1 MTKLLEKDLY
11 DVAVIGGGIHGVGV
25 AQAAAAAGY
34 SVVLFEQKELA
45 YGTSSRSSK
54 LIHGGLRYLESFEI
68 SLVHES
74 LRERELLIKLAPD
87 LVRRQSF
94 YIPVYDTT
102 KRAAWM
108 MRAGLTM
115 YSILA
120 GLGKSVR
127 FETIP
132 KSQWGNLDDIKT
144 EGLKKVFRYTDGQTD
159 DRLLTQSV
167 MQSAQSLGAELAC
180 PASVTK
186 INIEVSGCEI
196 EFTHHDA
203 PQSIKART
211 IVNASGPWAN
221 RVLKMV
227 SPTQKPMAVDL
238 VQGTHLELPGQVEK
252 GCYYI
257 EMPQDGRAV
266 FVMPWKK
273 DRTLL
278 GTTEHV
284 YEGDPGQVAPLPV
297 ETEYLLEGFQ
307 QYFPT
312 RPTEVLHSWAGL
324 RVLPA
329 ATGAAFKR
337 SRETQLPVDNKSQP
351 RFLSIFGGKL
361 TGYRAT
367 ALKVMKVLGP
377 TLPSVKAVADTA
389 ELPLTPVSDD
399 ASA

>member
-167 MQSAQSLGAELAC
+167 MQSAQSGCGVGLS
-180 PASVTK
+180 SV
-186 INIEVSGCEI
+186 
-196 EFTHHDA
+196 
-203 PQSIKART
+203 
-211 IVNASGPWAN
+211 
-221 RVLKMV
+221 
-227 SPTQKPMAVDL
+227 
-238 VQGTHLELPGQVEK
+238 
-252 GCYYI
+252 
-257 EMPQDGRAV
+257 
-266 FVMPWKK
+266 
-273 DRTLL
+273 
-278 GTTEHV
+278 
-284 YEGDPGQVAPLPV
+284 GDQNQHRG
-297 ETEYLLEGFQ
+297 
-307 QYFPT
+307 
-312 RPTEVLHSWAGL
+312 
-324 RVLPA
+324 
-329 ATGAAFKR
+329 
-337 SRETQLPVDNKSQP
+337 
-351 RFLSIFGGKL
+351 
-361 TGYRAT
+361 
-367 ALKVMKVLGP
+367 
-377 TLPSVKAVADTA
+377 
-389 ELPLTPVSDD
+389 
-399 ASA
+399 

>member
-1 MTKLLEKDLY
+1 MTKPLEKDSY

-87 LVRRQSF
+87 LVRRQDF
-94 YIPVYDTT
+94 FIPVYDTT
-102 KRAAWM
+102 KRGAWT
-108 MRAGLTM
+108 MRAGLTL

-127 FETIP
+127 FESVS

-180 PASVTK
+180 PASVTR
-186 INIEVSGCEI
+186 INIEDSGCEI
-196 EFTHHDA
+196 EFTHLDSV
-203 PQSIKART
+203 QSIKART
-211 IVNASGPWAN
+211 IVNAAGPWAN
-221 RVLKMV
+221 RILEMV
-227 SPTQKPMAVDL
+227 TPTQKPMAVDL
-238 VQGTHLELPGQVEK
+238 VQGAHLELPGQVK
-252 GCYYI
+252 QGCYYL

-266 FVMPWKK
+266 FVMPWKT

-284 YEGDPGQVAPLPV
+284 YEGDPGKVAPLPV

-307 QYFPT
+307 HYFPS
-312 RPTEVLHSWAGL
+312 RQTEVLHSWAGL

-367 ALKVMKVLGP
+367 ALKVMKTLQP

-389 ELPLTPVSDD
+389 ELKLVPVKETSV
-399 ASA
+399 

>member
-1 MTKLLEKDLY
+1 MIAENY

-34 SVVLFEQKELA
+34 KVIVFEQKALA

-68 SLVHES
+68 GLVRES

-87 LVRRQSF
+87 LVRRQDF
-94 YIPVYDTT
+94 YIPIYNTT

-127 FETIP
+127 FESVP
-132 KSQWGNLDDIKT
+132 RKQWGDMDGIT
-144 EGLKKVFRYTDGQTD
+144 TDGLKKVFRYSDGQTD
-159 DRLLTQSV
+159 DALLTQAV
-167 MQSAQSLGAELAC
+167 MQSAKSLGAELVC
-180 PASVTK
+180 PATV
-186 INIEVSGCEI
+186 NRIEIDEASCQI
-196 EFTHHDA
+196 EFEHNQETR
-203 PQSIKART
+203 SIKALT
-211 IVNASGPWAN
+211 IVNAAGPWAN
-221 RVLKMV
+221 QVLQTVTPK
-227 SPTQKPMAVDL
+227 QKLMPVDN
-238 VQGTHLELPGQVEK
+238 VQGTHLELPGTVER

-266 FVMPWKK
+266 FVMPWKG
-273 DRTLL
+273 RTLL

-284 YEGDPGQVAPLPV
+284 YDGAPENVKPLDQEV
-297 ETEYLLEGFQ
+297 KYLLEGYQ
-307 QYFPT
+307 RYFPE
-312 RPTEVLHSWAGL
+312 RKREVLHSWSGL

-329 ATGAAFKR
+329 AEGTAFKR
-337 SRETQLPVDNKSQP
+337 SRETQLPVDNSQTP
-351 RFLSIFGGKL
+351 RLLSIFGGKL

-367 ALKVMKVLGP
+367 ALKVMKKLDA
-377 TLPSVKAVADTA
+377 TLPNATRVADTA
-389 ELPLTPVSDD
+389 ELPLSKPE
-399 ASA
+399 A

>member
-1 MTKLLEKDLY
+1 MSKNLEKDSY

-25 AQAAAAAGY
+25 AQAAVAAGY

-68 SLVHES
+68 SLVRES

-94 YIPVYDTT
+94 FIPVYDTT
-102 KRAAWM
+102 KRGAWT
-108 MRAGLTM
+108 MRAGLTL

-120 GLGKSVR
+120 GLGKPVR
-127 FETIP
+127 FESVP
-132 KSQWGNLDDIKT
+132 KKQWGNLDDIRT
-144 EGLKKVFRYTDGQTD
+144 DGLKKVFRYTDGQTD

-180 PASVTK
+180 PATVSR
-186 INIEVSGCEI
+186 INIQDSGCEI
-196 EFTHHDA
+196 EFIHNEEVR
-203 PQSIKART
+203 SIRACAV
-211 IVNASGPWAN
+211 VNAAGPWAN
-221 RVLKMV
+221 RILEMV
-227 SPTQKPMAVDL
+227 TPAPKPMAVDL
-238 VQGTHLELPGQVEK
+238 VQGTHLELPGQVER
-252 GCYYI
+252 GCYYL

-266 FVMPWKK
+266 FVMPWKE

-284 YEGDPGQVAPLPV
+284 YHGDPGQVAPLPM
-297 ETEYLLEGFQ
+297 EQEYLLEGFQ
-307 QYFPT
+307 HYFPS
-312 RPTEVLHSWAGL
+312 RKAEVIDSWAGL

-329 ATGAAFKR
+329 AKGAAFKR
-337 SRETQLPVDNKSQP
+337 SRETQLPVDNKNQP

-367 ALKVMKVLGP
+367 ALKVMKVLQP

-389 ELPLTPVSDD
+389 ELRLVPVENDRTR
-399 ASA
+399 

>member
-1 MTKLLEKDLY
+1 MSKNLEKDSY

-25 AQAAAAAGY
+25 AQAAVAAGY

-68 SLVHES
+68 SLVRES

-94 YIPVYDTT
+94 FIPVYDTT
-102 KRAAWM
+102 KRGAWT
-108 MRAGLTM
+108 MRAGLTL

-127 FETIP
+127 FESVP
-132 KSQWGNLDDIKT
+132 KKQWGNLDDIRT
-144 EGLKKVFRYTDGQTD
+144 DGLKKVFRYTDGQTD

-180 PASVTK
+180 PATVSR
-186 INIEVSGCEI
+186 INIQDSGCEI
-196 EFTHHDA
+196 EFIHNEEVR
-203 PQSIKART
+203 SIRACAV
-211 IVNASGPWAN
+211 VNAAGPWAN
-221 RVLKMV
+221 RILEMV
-227 SPTQKPMAVDL
+227 TPAPKPMAVDL
-238 VQGTHLELPGQVEK
+238 VQGTHLELPGQVER
-252 GCYYI
+252 GCYYL

-266 FVMPWKK
+266 FVMPWKE

-284 YEGDPGQVAPLPV
+284 YHGDPGQVAPLPM
-297 ETEYLLEGFQ
+297 EQEYLLEGFQ
-307 QYFPT
+307 HYFPS
-312 RPTEVLHSWAGL
+312 RKAEVIDSWAGL

-329 ATGAAFKR
+329 AKGAAFKR
-337 SRETQLPVDNKSQP
+337 SRETQLPVDNKNQP

-367 ALKVMKVLGP
+367 ALKVMKVLQP
-377 TLPSVKAVADTA
+377 ALPSVKAIADTA
-389 ELPLTPVSDD
+389 ELRLVPVENDRTC
-399 ASA
+399 

>member
-1 MTKLLEKDLY
+1 MIADKY

-34 SVVLFEQKELA
+34 KVILFEQKSLA

-68 SLVHES
+68 GLVRES

-87 LVRRQSF
+87 LVHRQDF

-120 GLGKSVR
+120 GLDKSVR
-127 FETIP
+127 FESVP
-132 KSQWGNLDDIKT
+132 RKRWGDMDGIT
-144 EGLKKVFRYTDGQTD
+144 TDGLKKVFRYSDGQTD
-159 DRLLTQSV
+159 DALLTQAV
-167 MQSAQSLGAELAC
+167 MQSAQSLGAELVC
-180 PASVTK
+180 PATVSR
-186 INIEVSGCEI
+186 IEIGAASCQI
-196 EFTHHDA
+196 EFEHN
-203 PQSIKART
+203 QESRSIEALT
-211 IVNASGPWAN
+211 IVNAAGPWAN
-221 RVLKMV
+221 QVLETVTPK
-227 SPTQKPMAVDL
+227 QKPMRVDN
-238 VQGTHLELPGQVEK
+238 VQGTHLELPGKVER

-266 FVMPWKK
+266 FVMPWKG
-273 DRTLL
+273 RTML

-284 YEGDPGQVAPLPV
+284 YDGAPENVKPLDQEV
-297 ETEYLLEGFQ
+297 DYLLEGYQ
-307 QYFPT
+307 RYFPE
-312 RPTEVLHSWAGL
+312 RKREVLESWSGL

-329 ATGAAFKR
+329 AEGSAFKR
-337 SRETQLPVDNKSQP
+337 SRETQLPVDNSQTP
-351 RFLSIFGGKL
+351 RLLSIFGGKL

-367 ALKVMKVLGP
+367 ALKVMKKLDA
-377 TLPSVKAVADTA
+377 TLPNATRVADTS
-389 ELPLTPVSDD
+389 ELPLSNP
-399 ASA
+399 AA

>member
-1 MTKLLEKDLY
+1 MSKNLEKDSY

-25 AQAAAAAGY
+25 AQAAVAAGY

-68 SLVHES
+68 SLVRES

-94 YIPVYDTT
+94 FIPVYDTT
-102 KRAAWM
+102 KRGAWT
-108 MRAGLTM
+108 MRAGLTL

-127 FETIP
+127 FESVP
-132 KSQWGNLDDIKT
+132 KKQWGNLDDIRT
-144 EGLKKVFRYTDGQTD
+144 DGLKKVFRYTDGQTD

-180 PASVTK
+180 PARVSR
-186 INIEVSGCEI
+186 INIQASGCEI
-196 EFTHHDA
+196 EFIDNEEVR
-203 PQSIKART
+203 SIRACAV
-211 IVNASGPWAN
+211 VNAAGPWAN
-221 RVLKMV
+221 RILEMV
-227 SPTQKPMAVDL
+227 TPAPKPMAVDL
-238 VQGTHLELPGQVEK
+238 VQGTHLELPGQVER
-252 GCYYI
+252 GCYYL

-266 FVMPWKK
+266 FVMPWKE

-284 YEGDPGQVAPLPV
+284 YHGDPGQVAPLPM
-297 ETEYLLEGFQ
+297 EQEYLLEGFQ
-307 QYFPT
+307 HYFPS
-312 RPTEVLHSWAGL
+312 RKAEVIDSWAGL

-329 ATGAAFKR
+329 AKGAAFKR
-337 SRETQLPVDNKSQP
+337 SRETQLPVDNKNQP

-367 ALKVMKVLGP
+367 ALKVMKVLQP
-377 TLPSVKAVADTA
+377 ALPSVKAVADTA
-389 ELPLTPVSDD
+389 ELRLVPVENDRTR
-399 ASA
+399 

>member
-1 MTKLLEKDLY
+1 MTKLLEKDSY

-34 SVVLFEQKELA
+34 SVVLFEQTELA
-45 YGTSSRSSK
+45 IGTSSRSSK

-87 LVRRQSF
+87 LVRRQDF
-94 YIPVYDTT
+94 FIPVYNTT
-102 KRAAWM
+102 KRGAWM

-127 FETIP
+127 FGSVR
-132 KSQWGNLDDIKT
+132 KSQWGDLDGIKT
-144 EGLKKVFRYTDGQTD
+144 DGLKKVFRYTDGQTD

-167 MQSAQSLGAELAC
+167 MQSAKSLGAELAC
-180 PASVTK
+180 PASVTR
-186 INIEVSGCEI
+186 IQIQDSGCEI
-196 EFTHHDA
+196 EFNHQDSAH
-203 PQSIKART
+203 SIQAST
-211 IVNASGPWAN
+211 IVNAAGPWAN
-221 RVLKMV
+221 RILEMV
-227 SPTQKPMAVDL
+227 TPTQKPMAVDL
-238 VQGTHLELPGQVEK
+238 VQGAHLELPGQVSQ

-257 EMPQDGRAV
+257 EMPQDQRAV
-266 FVMPWKK
+266 FVMPWK

-284 YEGDPGQVAPLPV
+284 YEGDPGKVVPLPV
-297 ETEYLLEGFQ
+297 ETEYLLEGFRH
-307 QYFPT
+307 YFPN
-312 RPTEVLHSWAGL
+312 RATEVLHSWAGL

-337 SRETQLPVDNKSQP
+337 SRETQLPVDNKKQP

-367 ALKVMKVLGP
+367 ALKVMKVLQP

-389 ELPLTPVSDD
+389 ELRLELVKEEATV
-399 ASA
+399 

>member
-1 MTKLLEKDLY
+1 MSKNLEKDSY

-25 AQAAAAAGY
+25 AQAAVAAGY

-68 SLVHES
+68 SLVRES

-94 YIPVYDTT
+94 FIPVYDTT
-102 KRAAWM
+102 KRGAWT
-108 MRAGLTM
+108 MRAGLTL

-127 FETIP
+127 FESVP
-132 KSQWGNLDDIKT
+132 KKQWENLDDIRT
-144 EGLKKVFRYTDGQTD
+144 DGLKKVFRYTDGQTD

-180 PASVTK
+180 PATVSR
-186 INIEVSGCEI
+186 INIQDSGCEI
-196 EFTHHDA
+196 EFIHNEEVR
-203 PQSIKART
+203 SIRACAV
-211 IVNASGPWAN
+211 VNAAGPWAN
-221 RVLKMV
+221 RILEMV
-227 SPTQKPMAVDL
+227 TPAPKPMAVDL
-238 VQGTHLELPGQVEK
+238 VQGTHLELPGQVER
-252 GCYYI
+252 GCYYL

-266 FVMPWKK
+266 FVMPWKE

-284 YEGDPGQVAPLPV
+284 YHGDPGQVAPLPM
-297 ETEYLLEGFQ
+297 EQEYLLEGFQ
-307 QYFPT
+307 HYFPS
-312 RPTEVLHSWAGL
+312 RKAEVIDSWAGL

-329 ATGAAFKR
+329 AKGAAFKR
-337 SRETQLPVDNKSQP
+337 SRETQLPVDNKNQP

-367 ALKVMKVLGP
+367 ALKVMKVLQP
-377 TLPSVKAVADTA
+377 ALPSVKAVADTA
-389 ELPLTPVSDD
+389 ELRLVPVENDRTR
-399 ASA
+399 

>member
-1 MTKLLEKDLY
+1 MSKNLEKDSY

-25 AQAAAAAGY
+25 AQAAVAAGY

-68 SLVHES
+68 SLVRES

-94 YIPVYDTT
+94 FIPVYDTT
-102 KRAAWM
+102 KRGAWT
-108 MRAGLTM
+108 MRAGLTL

-127 FETIP
+127 FESVP
-132 KSQWGNLDDIKT
+132 KKQWGNLDDIRND
-144 EGLKKVFRYTDGQTD
+144 GLKKVFRYTDGQTD

-180 PASVTK
+180 PATVSR
-186 INIEVSGCEI
+186 INIQDSGCEI
-196 EFTHHDA
+196 EFIHNEEVR
-203 PQSIKART
+203 SIRACAV
-211 IVNASGPWAN
+211 VNAAGPWAN
-221 RVLKMV
+221 RILEMV
-227 SPTQKPMAVDL
+227 TPAPKPMAVDL
-238 VQGTHLELPGQVEK
+238 VQGTHLELPGQVER
-252 GCYYI
+252 GCYYL

-266 FVMPWKK
+266 FVMPWKE

-284 YEGDPGQVAPLPV
+284 YHGDPGQVAPLPM
-297 ETEYLLEGFQ
+297 EQEYLLEGFQ
-307 QYFPT
+307 HYFPS
-312 RPTEVLHSWAGL
+312 RKAEVIDSWAGL

-329 ATGAAFKR
+329 AKGAAFKR
-337 SRETQLPVDNKSQP
+337 SRETQLPVDNKNQP

-367 ALKVMKVLGP
+367 ALKVMKVLQP
-377 TLPSVKAVADTA
+377 ALPSVKAVADTA
-389 ELPLTPVSDD
+389 ELRLVPVENDRTR
-399 ASA
+399 

>member
-1 MTKLLEKDLY
+1 MSKNLEKDSY

-25 AQAAAAAGY
+25 AQAAVAAGY

-68 SLVHES
+68 SLVRES

-94 YIPVYDTT
+94 FIPVYDTT
-102 KRAAWM
+102 KRGAWT
-108 MRAGLTM
+108 MRAGLTL

-127 FETIP
+127 FESVP
-132 KSQWGNLDDIKT
+132 KKQWGNLDDIRT
-144 EGLKKVFRYTDGQTD
+144 DGLKKVFRYTDGQTD

-180 PASVTK
+180 PATVSR
-186 INIEVSGCEI
+186 INIQDSGCEI
-196 EFTHHDA
+196 EFIHNEEVR
-203 PQSIKART
+203 SIRACAV
-211 IVNASGPWAN
+211 VNAAGPWAN
-221 RVLKMV
+221 RILEMV
-227 SPTQKPMAVDL
+227 TPAPKPMAVDL
-238 VQGTHLELPGQVEK
+238 VQGTHLELPGQVEQ
-252 GCYYI
+252 GCYYL

-284 YEGDPGQVAPLPV
+284 YHGDPGQVAPLPM
-297 ETEYLLEGFQ
+297 EQEYLLEGFQ
-307 QYFPT
+307 HYFPS
-312 RPTEVLHSWAGL
+312 RKAEVIDSWAGL

-329 ATGAAFKR
+329 AKGAAFKR
-337 SRETQLPVDNKSQP
+337 SRETQLPVDNKNQP

-367 ALKVMKVLGP
+367 ALKVMKVLQP
-377 TLPSVKAVADTA
+377 ALPSVKAVADTA
-389 ELPLTPVSDD
+389 ELRLVPVENDRTR
-399 ASA
+399 

>member
-1 MTKLLEKDLY
+1 MSKNLEKDSY
-11 DVAVIGGGIHGVGV
+11 DVVVIGGGIHGVGV
-25 AQAAAAAGY
+25 AQAAVAAGY

-68 SLVHES
+68 SLVRES

-94 YIPVYDTT
+94 FIPVYDTT
-102 KRAAWM
+102 KRGAWT
-108 MRAGLTM
+108 MRAGLTL

-127 FETIP
+127 FESVP
-132 KSQWGNLDDIKT
+132 KKQWGNLDDIRND
-144 EGLKKVFRYTDGQTD
+144 GLKKVFRYTDGQTD

-180 PASVTK
+180 PATVSR
-186 INIEVSGCEI
+186 INIQDSGCEI
-196 EFTHHDA
+196 EFIHNEEVR
-203 PQSIKART
+203 SIRACAV
-211 IVNASGPWAN
+211 VNAAGPWAN
-221 RVLKMV
+221 RILEMV
-227 SPTQKPMAVDL
+227 TPAPKPMAVDL
-238 VQGTHLELPGQVEK
+238 VQGTHLELPGQVER
-252 GCYYI
+252 GCYYL

-266 FVMPWKK
+266 FVMPWKE

-284 YEGDPGQVAPLPV
+284 YHGDPGQVAPLPM
-297 ETEYLLEGFQ
+297 EQEYLLEGFQ

-312 RPTEVLHSWAGL
+312 RQTEVLHSWAGL

-337 SRETQLPVDNKSQP
+337 SRETQLPVDSKSQP

-367 ALKVMKVLGP
+367 ALKVMKTLQP
-377 TLPSVKAVADTA
+377 TLPNVKAVADTA
-389 ELPLTPVSDD
+389 ELQLVPVKDEVR
-399 ASA
+399 A

>member
-1 MTKLLEKDLY
+1 MTKLLEKDSY

-34 SVVLFEQKELA
+34 SVVLFEQTELA
-45 YGTSSRSSK
+45 IGTSSRSSK

-87 LVRRQSF
+87 LVRRQDF
-94 YIPVYDTT
+94 FIPVYNTT
-102 KRAAWM
+102 KRGAWM

-127 FETIP
+127 FGSVR
-132 KSQWGNLDDIKT
+132 KSQWGDLDGIKT
-144 EGLKKVFRYTDGQTD
+144 DGLKKVFRYTDGQTD

-167 MQSAQSLGAELAC
+167 MQSAKSLGAELAC
-180 PASVTK
+180 PASVTR
-186 INIEVSGCEI
+186 IQIQDSGCEI
-196 EFTHHDA
+196 EFNHQNSAH
-203 PQSIKART
+203 SIQANT
-211 IVNASGPWAN
+211 IVNAAGPWAN
-221 RVLKMV
+221 RILEMV
-227 SPTQKPMAVDL
+227 TPTQKPMAVDL
-238 VQGTHLELPGQVEK
+238 VQGAHLELPGQVSQ

-257 EMPQDGRAV
+257 EMPQDQRAV
-266 FVMPWKK
+266 FVMPWK

-284 YEGDPGQVAPLPV
+284 YEGDPGKVVPLPV
-297 ETEYLLEGFQ
+297 ETEYLLEGFRH
-307 QYFPT
+307 YFPN
-312 RPTEVLHSWAGL
+312 RATEVLHSWAGL

-337 SRETQLPVDNKSQP
+337 SRETQLPVDNKKQP

-367 ALKVMKVLGP
+367 ALKVMKVLQP

-389 ELPLTPVSDD
+389 ELRLELVKEEATV
-399 ASA
+399 

>member
-1 MTKLLEKDLY
+1 MSKNLEKDSY

-25 AQAAAAAGY
+25 AQAAVAAGY

-68 SLVHES
+68 SLVRES

-94 YIPVYDTT
+94 FIPVYDTT
-102 KRAAWM
+102 KRGAWT
-108 MRAGLTM
+108 MRAGLTL

-127 FETIP
+127 FESVP
-132 KSQWGNLDDIKT
+132 KKQWGNLDDIRT
-144 EGLKKVFRYTDGQTD
+144 DGLKKVFRYTDGQTD

-180 PASVTK
+180 PATVSR
-186 INIEVSGCEI
+186 INIQDSGCEI
-196 EFTHHDA
+196 EFIHNEEVR
-203 PQSIKART
+203 SIRACAV
-211 IVNASGPWAN
+211 VNAAGPWAN
-221 RVLKMV
+221 RILEMV
-227 SPTQKPMAVDL
+227 TPAPKPMAVDL
-238 VQGTHLELPGQVEK
+238 VQGTHLELPGQVER
-252 GCYYI
+252 GCYYL

-266 FVMPWKK
+266 FVMPWKE

-284 YEGDPGQVAPLPV
+284 YHGDPGQVAPLPM
-297 ETEYLLEGFQ
+297 EQEYLLEGFQ
-307 QYFPT
+307 HYFPS
-312 RPTEVLHSWAGL
+312 RKAEVIDSWAGL

-329 ATGAAFKR
+329 AKGAAFKR
-337 SRETQLPVDNKSQP
+337 SRETQLPVDNKNQP

-367 ALKVMKVLGP
+367 ALKVMKVLQP
-377 TLPSVKAVADTA
+377 ALPSVKAVADTA
-389 ELPLTPVSDD
+389 ELRLVPVENDRTR
-399 ASA
+399 

>member
-1 MTKLLEKDLY
+1 MTKLLEKDSY

-34 SVVLFEQKELA
+34 SVVLFEQTELA
-45 YGTSSRSSK
+45 IGTSSRSSK

-87 LVRRQSF
+87 LVRRQDF
-94 YIPVYDTT
+94 FIPVYNTT
-102 KRAAWM
+102 KRGAWM

-127 FETIP
+127 FGSVR
-132 KSQWGNLDDIKT
+132 KSQWGDLDGIKT
-144 EGLKKVFRYTDGQTD
+144 DGLKKVFRYTDGQTD

-167 MQSAQSLGAELAC
+167 MQSAKSLGAELAC
-180 PASVTK
+180 PASVTR
-186 INIEVSGCEI
+186 IQIQDSGCEI
-196 EFTHHDA
+196 EFTHQDSA
-203 PQSIKART
+203 DSIQAST
-211 IVNASGPWAN
+211 IVNAAGPWAN
-221 RVLKMV
+221 RILEMV
-227 SPTQKPMAVDL
+227 TPTQKPMAVDL
-238 VQGTHLELPGQVEK
+238 VQGAHLELPGQVSQ

-257 EMPQDGRAV
+257 EMPQDQRAV
-266 FVMPWKK
+266 FVMPWK

-278 GTTEHV
+278 GTTEHI
-284 YEGDPGQVAPLPV
+284 YEGDPGKVVPLPV
-297 ETEYLLEGFQ
+297 ETEYLLEGFRH
-307 QYFPT
+307 YFPN
-312 RPTEVLHSWAGL
+312 RATEVLHSWAGL

-337 SRETQLPVDNKSQP
+337 SRETQLPVDNKKQP

-367 ALKVMKVLGP
+367 ALKVMKVLQP

-389 ELPLTPVSDD
+389 ELQLELVKEEATV
-399 ASA
+399 

>member
-1 MTKLLEKDLY
+1 MTKPLEKNSY

-54 LIHGGLRYLESFEI
+54 LIHGGLRYLESFEV
-68 SLVHES
+68 SLVRES
-74 LRERELLIKLAPD
+74 LRERELLIELAPD
-87 LVRRQSF
+87 LVRRQDF
-94 YIPVYDTT
+94 YIPVYNTT

-108 MRAGLTM
+108 MRAGLTL

-127 FETIP
+127 FESVA

-180 PASVTK
+180 PATVTR
-186 INIEVSGCEI
+186 IDIQDGGCEI
-196 EFTHHDA
+196 EFTHNDA
-203 PQSIKART
+203 PQTIKALT
-211 IVNASGPWAN
+211 VVNAAGPWAN
-221 RVLKMV
+221 RILETVT
-227 SPTQKPMAVDL
+227 PTQKPMAVDL
-238 VQGTHLELPGQVEK
+238 VQGAHLELPGQVQK

-266 FVMPWKK
+266 FVMPWK

-284 YEGDPGQVAPLPV
+284 YEGDPGQVSVLPV
-297 ETEYLLEGFQ
+297 ETEYLLEGYQ
-307 QYFPT
+307 QYFPS
-312 RPTEVLHSWAGL
+312 RETEVLHSWAGL

-337 SRETQLPVDNKSQP
+337 SRETQLPVDNQKQP

-367 ALKVMKVLGP
+367 ALKVMKTLQP

-389 ELPLTPVSDD
+389 ELRLTLVKDE
-399 ASA
+399 ATV

>member
-1 MTKLLEKDLY
+1 MTKPLDKDSY

-34 SVVLFEQKELA
+34 SVALFEQKELA

-87 LVRRQSF
+87 LVRRQDF
-94 YIPVYDTT
+94 FIPIYDTT
-102 KRAAWM
+102 KRGAWM

-127 FETIP
+127 FGSVP
-132 KSQWGNLDDIKT
+132 KSQWGDMDGLNP
-144 EGLKKVFRYTDGQTD
+144 EGLKKIFRYTDGQTD

-180 PASVTK
+180 PATVSR
-186 INIEVSGCEI
+186 INIEDSGCEI
-196 EFTHHDA
+196 EFTHADSTH
-203 PQSIKART
+203 SIKAHT
-211 IVNASGPWAN
+211 IVNAAGPWAN
-221 RVLKMV
+221 RILEMV
-227 SPTQKPMAVDL
+227 TPAQKPMAVDL
-238 VQGTHLELPGQVEK
+238 VQGTHLELPGQVEQ

-266 FVMPWKK
+266 FVMPWKE

-284 YEGDPGQVAPLPV
+284 YEGDPGKVVPLPV
-297 ETEYLLEGFQ
+297 ENEYLLEGFQ
-307 QYFPT
+307 QYFPN
-312 RPTEVLHSWAGL
+312 RDTEVLHSWAGL

-337 SRETQLPVDNKSQP
+337 SRETQLPVDNKNQP

-367 ALKVMKVLGP
+367 ALKVMKTLQP
-377 TLPSVKAVADTA
+377 TLPSAKAVADTA
-389 ELPLTPVSDD
+389 ELRLDPVKE
-399 ASA
+399 

>member
-167 MQSAQSLGAELAC
+167 MQSAQSLGAELVC

-186 INIEVSGCEI
+186 INIEDSGCEI

-221 RVLKMV
+221 RVLEMV

-266 FVMPWKK
+266 FVMPWK

-284 YEGDPGQVAPLPV
+284 YESDPGRVAPLPV

-307 QYFPT
+307 QYFPN
-312 RPTEVLHSWAGL
+312 RSTEVLHSWAGL
-324 RVLPA
+324 RVLPT

-389 ELPLTPVSDD
+389 ELPLTPVSDEVPT
-399 ASA
+399 

>member
-1 MTKLLEKDLY
+1 MSKNLEKDSY

-25 AQAAAAAGY
+25 AQAAVAAGY

-68 SLVHES
+68 SLVRES

-94 YIPVYDTT
+94 FIPVYDTT
-102 KRAAWM
+102 KRGAWT
-108 MRAGLTM
+108 MRAGLTL

-127 FETIP
+127 FESVP
-132 KSQWGNLDDIKT
+132 KKQWGNLDDIRT
-144 EGLKKVFRYTDGQTD
+144 DGLKKVFRYTDGQTD

-180 PASVTK
+180 PATVSR
-186 INIEVSGCEI
+186 INIQDSGCEI
-196 EFTHHDA
+196 EFIHNEEVR
-203 PQSIKART
+203 SIRACAV
-211 IVNASGPWAN
+211 VNAAGPWAN
-221 RVLKMV
+221 RILEMV
-227 SPTQKPMAVDL
+227 TPAPKPMAVDL
-238 VQGTHLELPGQVEK
+238 VQGTHLELPGQVER
-252 GCYYI
+252 GCYYL

-284 YEGDPGQVAPLPV
+284 YHGDPGQVAPLPM
-297 ETEYLLEGFQ
+297 EQEYLLEGFQ
-307 QYFPT
+307 HYFPS
-312 RPTEVLHSWAGL
+312 RKAEVIDSWAGL

-329 ATGAAFKR
+329 AKGAAFKR
-337 SRETQLPVDNKSQP
+337 SRETQLPVDNKNQP

-367 ALKVMKVLGP
+367 ALKVMKVLQP
-377 TLPSVKAVADTA
+377 TLPSVKAIADTA
-389 ELPLTPVSDD
+389 ELRLVPVENDRTC
-399 ASA
+399 

>member
-1 MTKLLEKDLY
+1 MIADKY

-34 SVVLFEQKELA
+34 KVILFEQKSLA

-68 SLVHES
+68 GLVRES

-87 LVRRQSF
+87 LVHRQDF

-127 FETIP
+127 FESVP
-132 KSQWGNLDDIKT
+132 RKRWGDMDGIT
-144 EGLKKVFRYTDGQTD
+144 TDGLKKVFRYSDGQTD
-159 DRLLTQSV
+159 DALLTQAV
-167 MQSAQSLGAELAC
+167 MQSAQSLGAELVC
-180 PASVTK
+180 PATVSR
-186 INIEVSGCEI
+186 IEIGAASCQI
-196 EFTHHDA
+196 EFEHK
-203 PQSIKART
+203 QESRSIEALT
-211 IVNASGPWAN
+211 IVNAAGPWAN
-221 RVLKMV
+221 QVLETVTPK
-227 SPTQKPMAVDL
+227 QKPMRVDN
-238 VQGTHLELPGQVEK
+238 VQGTHLELPGTVEL

-266 FVMPWKK
+266 FVMPWKG
-273 DRTLL
+273 RTML

-284 YEGDPGQVAPLPV
+284 YDGAPENVKPLDQEV
-297 ETEYLLEGFQ
+297 DYLLEGYQ
-307 QYFPT
+307 RYFPE
-312 RPTEVLHSWAGL
+312 RKRDVLESWSGL

-329 ATGAAFKR
+329 AEGSAFKR
-337 SRETQLPVDNKSQP
+337 SRETQLPVDSSQTP
-351 RFLSIFGGKL
+351 RLLSIFGGKL

-367 ALKVMKVLGP
+367 ALKVMKKLEP
-377 TLPSVKAVADTA
+377 TLPNATRVADTS
-389 ELPLTPVSDD
+389 ELPLSNPT
-399 ASA
+399 A